1 MRSFESH
8 VLNRMGYG
16 ARINNQFNDIENF
29 RALGNNDDDRL
40 SAYLEQ
46 QLDWSSFNDSS
57 FDNLLANANYSTINR
72 SKINMWNTHHVQGS
86 DRDGPAEEL
95 ERLMV
100 ARGVHSEHQLLEVMA
115 DFWHNHF
122 NVYSR
127 DYYAQSTLMSW
138 DRDVIRPPVP
148 GFGREFEFRHAHA
161 FGNFRQLLELSSRHA
176 AMQHYLD
183 NYINREGS
191 PNENYA
197 RELMELHTLGAENY
211 VSLGDPD
218 NIPTTQIPLPW
229 GPNGTD
235 ILVPIADQYVDE
247 DVYAAMRMLTGWKI
261 KDSSNSASSNFEDTG
276 EFFFYE
282 DWHDKFEK
290 TILANE
296 WSNFAPNPADIGEF
310 LDILAYH
317 PGTARHIAR
326 KLCIRFI
333 SDNPPQSVV
342 DEVTNAWIGNR
353 YRGDQ
358 LQYVYR
364 ALFLSDAFKDAANY
378 GAKMKRPLEAIISSM
393 RVCNSSFF
401 PQMDS
406 SDSWRMCVYYPNLA
420 GQKGFNRV
428 TPDGYPDV
436 TNHWQGGSVLI
447 SVMRAFD
454 WMVDENLGN
463 ADEVM
468 PILAET
474 LNAPANELPDHSPDN
489 LTTFWLN
496 RILGYE
502 PVGGWLGTSVHTKL
516 RDYLRDNPNDPSEWP
531 ADVPLT
537 DISSNSFPN
546 YFYERLR
553 GFIKVLLSTREF
565 LYR

>member
-16 ARINNQFNDIENF
+16 ARLNFQVNDVANF
-29 RALGNNDDDRL
+29 RALGNTDDERL

-46 QLDWSSFNDSS
+46 QLDWVN
-57 FDNLLANANYSTINR
+57 FDNSAFENMLSNATYETLDLGR
-72 SKINMWNTHHVQGS
+72 TTMWNNHHVQGS
-86 DRDGPAEEL
+86 GRDNPAEEM

-100 ARGVHSEHQLLEVMA
+100 ARGVYSEHQLVEVLA

-122 NVYSR
+122 NIYSR
-127 DYYAQSTLMSW
+127 DYYAQSMLTSW
-138 DRDVIRPPVP
+138 DRDVIRPPRP
-148 GFGREFEFRHAHA
+148 LFPRPAGFKDSHLM
-161 FGNFRQLLELSSRHA
+161 GNFREMLEVSSQHS

-211 VSLGDPD
+211 VSLGDPN
-218 NIPTTQIPLPW
+218 NIPTTQIPMPW

-235 ILVPIADQYVDE
+235 ILVDIADQYVDE

-261 KDSSNSASSNFEDTG
+261 KDSSNSASSNFEDNG
-276 EFFFYE
+276 EPFFYE

-290 TILANE
+290 TILNHE
-296 WSNFAPNPADIGEF
+296 WSNFSPNPADIGEF

-326 KLCIRFI
+326 KLCVRFI

-342 DEVTNAWIGNR
+342 DEVTAAWYDNR
-353 YRGDQ
+353 YRRDQ
-358 LQYVYR
+358 LKRVYR
-364 ALFLSDAFKDAANY
+364 ALFLSDAFKDPANF
-378 GAKMKRPLEAIISSM
+378 GAKMKRPLEVIISAM
-393 RVCNSSFF
+393 RACDSTFF

-406 SDSWRMCVYYPNLA
+406 SDSWRLCVYYPNLA
-420 GQKGFNRV
+420 GQKAFNRV
-428 TPDGYPDV
+428 TPDGYPDQ
-436 TNHWQGGSVLI
+436 TNDWQGGSTLI
-447 SVMRAFD
+447 SIMRAID
-454 WMVDENLGN
+454 WMLDENLGN
-463 ADEVM
+463 PDEIM
-468 PILAET
+468 PILNTT
-474 LNAPANELPDHSPDN
+474 LTAASGELPNHSPNN
-489 LTTFWLN
+489 LATFWL
-496 RILGYE
+496 RRVFTYT
-502 PVGGWLGTSVHTKL
+502 PSGGWQGTDIHTKL
-516 RDYLRDNPNDPSEWP
+516 RDYLRSNPNDPSLWP
-531 ADVPLT
+531 ADSPLT

-553 GFIKVLLSTREF
+553 GFVKALLSTREF